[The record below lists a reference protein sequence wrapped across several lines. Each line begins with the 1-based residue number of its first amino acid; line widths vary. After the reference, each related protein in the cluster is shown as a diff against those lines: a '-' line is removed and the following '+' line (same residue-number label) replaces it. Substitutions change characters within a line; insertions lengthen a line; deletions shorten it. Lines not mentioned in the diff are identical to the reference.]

1 MLARSTKSAPALDK
15 AKGGK
20 RVDNLEKEKHMTTW
34 LRWLIV
40 ITQVGGGFTGI
51 AITLGY
57 LQNSGSTP
65 PSGLIIPVGFI
76 GLYLFV
82 ILAGAL
88 FAHDERRTRLLRAAF
103 WLQIPLISSPIIA
116 WGFSAGFSL
125 NLTLIG
131 SELGANFWLGSFWQF
146 FLFGELPWGVGI
158 NLFAVLMLFLLGR
171 TQVPQA
177 ESAPSVAA
185 QIDSILQSRLLN
197 THLADRGIRLQSLPE
212 GDMSIAVGL
221 DHYVSVEDVPEEEIK
236 SFIRSAVDEWVRRK
250 SSNC

>member
-1 MLARSTKSAPALDK
+1 MK
-15 AKGGK
+15 
-20 RVDNLEKEKHMTTW
+20 TW
-34 LRWLIV
+34 LRWTII
-40 ITQVGGGFTGI
+40 ITQIGGGFTGI

-82 ILAGAL
+82 ILAGAF
-88 FAHDERRTRLLRAAF
+88 FAHDERHTRLLRAAF

-146 FLFGELPWGVGI
+146 YLFGELPLGIGI
-158 NLFAVLMLFLLGR
+158 NLFPVLMLFLLGR
-171 TQVPQA
+171 TKGPQVG
-177 ESAPSVAA
+177 SAPSVAA
-185 QIDSILQSRLLN
+185 QIDSILQSRLTN
-197 THLADRGIRLQSLPE
+197 THLADRGIRLQPLP
-212 GDMSIAVGL
+212 GNDMSVVVGL
-221 DHYVSVEDVPEEEIK
+221 DHYVSVEDVPEEDIR
-236 SFIRSAVDEWVRRK
+236 SIIRSAVDEWVRRK